1 MSTEDKIRK
10 QLAENPI
17 ILYMKG
23 VPTAPECG
31 FSEKTVGILNATGI
45 PFAYVNVLAAPF
57 IREKLPKI
65 SHWPTYPQLFVNGEL
80 VGGCDIVEAMHND
93 GSLLALLQE
102 TSVETVSTATAG
114 DAITPIEVESLIK
127 NRYPDAVIEI
137 DGEGCNLSIT
147 VVSEAF
153 AGLPLVKQQ
162 QGVMAALA
170 DALASGRL
178 HAVSMKTFTPGQ
190 RQEQAENP
198 ASGLLQIQA

>member
-23 VPTAPECG
+23 VPSEPQCG
-31 FSEKTVGILNATGI
+31 FSAKTVGILNATGI
-45 PFAYVNVLAAPF
+45 PFAYVDVLAAPF

-93 GSLLALLQE
+93 GSLLPLLQNAISGTDE
-102 TSVETVSTATAG
+102 PATANE
-114 DAITPIEVESLIK
+114 AISHAEVERLIK
-127 NRYPDAVIEI
+127 SAYPDARIEI

-153 AGLPLVKQQ
+153 AGLSLVKQQ
-162 QGVMAALA
+162 QGVMAVLA
-170 DALASGRL
+170 DVLASGRL
-178 HAVSMKTFTPGQ
+178 HAVSLKTLTPEQ
-190 RQEQAENP
+190 RREQAENP
-198 ASGLLQIQA
+198 AAGLLQIQV

>member
-31 FSEKTVGILNATGI
+31 FSAKTVGILNATGI
-45 PFAYVNVLAAPF
+45 PFSYVNVLAAPF

-93 GSLLALLQE
+93 GSLLPLLQKM
-102 TSVETVSTATAG
+102 SVKTVSKATAS

-153 AGLPLVKQQ
+153 AGLTLVRQQ

-178 HAVSMKTFTPGQ
+178 HAVSMKTFTPEQQ
-190 RQEQAENP
+190 REQAETP